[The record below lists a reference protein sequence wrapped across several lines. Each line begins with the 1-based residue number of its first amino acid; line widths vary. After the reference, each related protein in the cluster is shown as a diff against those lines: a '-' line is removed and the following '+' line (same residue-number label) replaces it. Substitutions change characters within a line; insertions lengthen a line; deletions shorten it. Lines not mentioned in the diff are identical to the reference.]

1 MMYADPAVSGNN
13 REDLRNLDL
22 SPHQVFFKNEMHQG
36 KTLLKLIRMIF
47 IAHTFGWRYL
57 FLAIALIPS
66 GTFGQIGQSW
76 QERAEAGSAF
86 AQANLGIMYAQ
97 GEGVPEDDAEAV
109 KWFRLAAE
117 QGHAAAQYSLGVMYA
132 AGDGVPQSYITAHA
146 WWNIASASG
155 HGNAS
160 RNLAVIE
167 RRLEISEIEEAQAL
181 ALELNKTIQTEP
193 ESE

>member
-1 MMYADPAVSGNN
+1 
-13 REDLRNLDL
+13 
-22 SPHQVFFKNEMHQG
+22 
-36 KTLLKLIRMIF
+36 MIF
-47 IAHTFGWRYL
+47 IARTVGWRYL
-57 FLAIALIPS
+57 FFAIALIPS

-86 AQANLGIMYAQ
+86 AQTNLGIMYAQ

-117 QGHAAAQYSLGVMYA
+117 QGHAGAQYSLGVMYA

-181 ALELNKTIQTEP
+181 ALELNKTIQTEDCLD
-193 ESE
+193 SLLQVRFGLYL

>member
-1 MMYADPAVSGNN
+1 M
-13 REDLRNLDL
+13 
-22 SPHQVFFKNEMHQG
+22 
-36 KTLLKLIRMIF
+36 LKLIRMIF
-47 IAHTFGWRYL
+47 IVHTFGWRYL

-66 GTFGQIGQSW
+66 GAFGQIGQSW
-76 QERAEAGSAF
+76 QERAEAGSPF

-97 GEGVPEDDAEAV
+97 GDGVPEDDAEAI

-117 QGHAAAQYSLGVMYA
+117 QGHAGAQYSLGVMHA
-132 AGDGVPQSYITAHA
+132 AGDGVPKSYITAHA
-146 WWNIASASG
+146 WWNIASVSG
-155 HGNAS
+155 HRNAS

>member
-1 MMYADPAVSGNN
+1 
-13 REDLRNLDL
+13 
-22 SPHQVFFKNEMHQG
+22 
-36 KTLLKLIRMIF
+36 
-47 IAHTFGWRYL
+47 
-57 FLAIALIPS
+57 
-66 GTFGQIGQSW
+66 
-76 QERAEAGSAF
+76 
-86 AQANLGIMYAQ
+86 MYAQ

-117 QGHAAAQYSLGVMYA
+117 QGHAGAQYSLGVMYA

-167 RRLEISEIEEAQAL
+167 RRLEVAEIEEAQAL

-193 ESE
+193 ENE

>member
-1 MMYADPAVSGNN
+1 M
-13 REDLRNLDL
+13 
-22 SPHQVFFKNEMHQG
+22 
-36 KTLLKLIRMIF
+36 LKLIWMIF
-47 IAHTFGWRYL
+47 IARTVGWRYL

-86 AQANLGIMYAQ
+86 AQTNLGIMYAQ

-117 QGHAAAQYSLGVMYA
+117 QGHSAAQYSLGVMYA

-167 RRLEISEIEEAQAL
+167 RRLEVAEIEEAQAL

-193 ESE
+193 ENE